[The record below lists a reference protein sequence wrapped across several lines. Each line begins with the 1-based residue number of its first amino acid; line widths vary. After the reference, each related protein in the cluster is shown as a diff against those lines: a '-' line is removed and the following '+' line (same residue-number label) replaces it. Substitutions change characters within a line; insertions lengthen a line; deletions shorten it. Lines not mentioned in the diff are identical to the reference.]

1 MIGFAIVAGAYVIS
15 NFGEP
20 RSNNSLTRIESATAD
35 GAPMRV
41 FIPTS
46 DTDIDGVEDWRDQF
60 ITAPAVILSKA
71 STSAYEPPKD
81 LTGQLGVSLI
91 EGLLATKAAGPI
103 AKTKDQL
110 LAKTL
115 TELEK
120 IAISDTIYDYKDI
133 IITNDIS
140 DEVIRTY
147 GNAIADIML
156 TQSKPELKHEIILL
170 RDYLEPPKGKLGDPT
185 DLISLANV
193 YKNYRDKTLE
203 TPVPRIFTKQHLDL
217 INVYNA
223 FYVNIDT
230 MSKAAEDPVLP
241 YVRLKRYE
249 DDVTGLGLALENMYK
264 AIVPYAKVFKQN
276 DTAILLV
283 DFSGEIQ

>member
-1 MIGFAIVAGAYVIS
+1 MIGFAIVAGAYVLS

-20 RSNNSLTRIESATAD
+20 RTNSSLTKIESATAD
-35 GAPMRV
+35 AAPMRV
-41 FIPTS
+41 FIPTA

-60 ITAPAVILSKA
+60 ITAPAVNL
-71 STSAYEPPKD
+71 TQDNSAYEPPKD

-110 LAKTL
+110 LDKTL

-133 IITNDIS
+133 VITNDTS

-147 GNAIADIML
+147 GNAIASIII

-170 RDYLEPPKGKLGDPT
+170 RDYLVPPKGVVGDPT
-185 DLISLANV
+185 DLISLATV
-193 YKNYRDKTLE
+193 YKNYRDYTLK
-203 TPVPRIFTKQHLDL
+203 TPVPRIFIKQHLDL

-223 FYVNIDT
+223 LYVNIDT
-230 MSKAAEDPVLP
+230 MSKATEDPVLP

-249 DDVTGLGLALENMYK
+249 DDVAGLGMSLENMYS
-264 AIVPYAKVFKQN
+264 AILPYAKVFKQN
-276 DTAILLV
+276 DAAILLV
-283 DFSGEIQ
+283 DYSGEMQ